1 MKLLKKLGLLCVGV
15 AFALSV
21 LIPSAVS
28 AGETLPPDI
37 PPPPS
42 TPPPG
47 GTGG

>member
-1 MKLLKKLGLLCVGV
+1 MKVLKKLGLLCVGV

-21 LIPSAVS
+21 LMPIAAS
-28 AGETLPPDI
+28 AGETIPPI
-37 PPPPS
+37 IPPPS

>member
-21 LIPSAVS
+21 LVPATAS
-28 AGETLPPDI
+28 AGETVPPII
-37 PPPPS
+37 PPPA

-47 GTGG
+47 GTNG